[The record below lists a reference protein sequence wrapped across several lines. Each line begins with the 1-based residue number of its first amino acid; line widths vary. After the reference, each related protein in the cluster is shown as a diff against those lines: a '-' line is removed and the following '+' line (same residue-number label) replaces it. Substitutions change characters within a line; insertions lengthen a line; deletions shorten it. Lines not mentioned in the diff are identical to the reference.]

1 MVERNIG
8 NTSKQALQQRLW
20 NHPFEHP
27 DRSMDLVRRLC
38 IEQGWTLQ
46 QAREATEEYRRF
58 CFLACTANHPVTPSD
73 QVDVVWH
80 LHLLHTRDYW
90 ETFCPQVLGRPLHH
104 GPTEGG
110 SNQETLFYDQYSQT
124 LASYADAFGAPPE
137 QWWPAARHRFEP
149 MVRWRWIYLP
159 HHWIL
164 PNPIAWC
171 KRQAHSLINHFNQKR
186 IRL

>member
-1 MVERNIG
+1 MVESDTQ
-8 NTSKQALQQRLW
+8 NTPHTLLQERLW

-27 DRSMDLVRRLC
+27 HRSMDLVRRLC
-38 IEQGWTLQ
+38 IEQHWTPA

-58 CFLACTANHPVTPSD
+58 CFLACTAGHPVTPSD

-90 ETFCPQVLGRPLHH
+90 EVFCPQVLGRPLHH

-110 SNQETLFYDQYSQT
+110 ASQEHLFYEQYSRT
-124 LASYADAFGAPPE
+124 LASYSQVFGPPPE
-137 QWWPAARHRFEP
+137 TWWPPARQRFEP
-149 MVRWRWIYLP
+149 MNRWRWIYLP
-159 HHWIL
+159 HHLVL
-164 PNPIAWC
+164 PNPLAWC
-171 KRQAHSLINHFNQKR
+171 KRQGHRLLQHITPKR